1 MITNFVL
8 CYFFMPNPKFRN
20 LNFKWKRKQ
29 IDKIKELF
37 KIYPAPHIRRAVYIS
52 KLIRPGESV
61 GSDIFYFALRTPF
74 IIFVHYKSKTIP

>member
-20 LNFKWKRKQ
+20 LNFKWRRKQ

-37 KIYPAPHIRRAVYIS
+37 EIYTARRKRGFGYILFCS
-52 KLIRPGESV
+52 ANA
-61 GSDIFYFALRTPF
+61 FYYICAL
-74 IIFVHYKSKTIP
+74 